1 MDVKIGV
8 TQSPKE
14 LEFEI
19 AGDDTDALVKI
30 FDDAVKAE
38 APIVWVTDVKGRK
51 IGIPAAKVAYVEV
64 AKSEDERKVG
74 FGL

>member
-38 APIVWVTDVKGRK
+38 SPIVWVTDVKGRK

-64 AKSEDERKVG
+64 AKSENERKVG